1 MNNYHIFYISSS
13 DVPRNL
19 LLEGGCLLTN
29 WPTTVTKAEVLEN
42 TLAKSLVV
50 RLTFHE
56 LSCNFDNTGGCK
68 ALLPHASHLHSPD
81 FIPLSLAETKS

>member
-1 MNNYHIFYISSS
+1 MNNYHIFYISSI
-13 DVPRNL
+13 DGPRNL
-19 LLEGGCLLTN
+19 LLEGGGRLLTN

-56 LSCNFDNTGGCK
+56 LSCNFDNTGEGG
-68 ALLPHASHLHSPD
+68 
-81 FIPLSLAETKS
+81 